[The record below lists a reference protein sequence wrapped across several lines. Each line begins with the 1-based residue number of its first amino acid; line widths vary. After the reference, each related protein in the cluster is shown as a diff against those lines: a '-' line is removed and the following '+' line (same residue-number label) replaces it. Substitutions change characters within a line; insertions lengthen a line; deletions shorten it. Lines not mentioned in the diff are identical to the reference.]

1 MGLIIQKTLICL
13 PVIKKNIC
21 MRLEHPWGG
30 YVRNINICIIIIIII
45 NRSDTCIA

>member
-13 PVIKKNIC
+13 PVIKNIC

-45 NRSDTCIA
+45 TCTL